1 MTGRTSLTKH
11 IGRMRMDEEPDLE
24 GARAKARNTYIATG
38 GKTILINIDWLD
50 GWADKKQADLLAAKA
65 LRTKGFL

>member
-1 MTGRTSLTKH
+1 MSIHRTSLT
-11 IGRMRMDEEPDLE
+11 RYAPQMQEPQLE
-24 GARAKARNTYIATG
+24 DARDMARNAFIATG